1 MNEWWTSHKMGQ
13 KALLV
18 FGMPKILSQQHY
30 NPSYI
35 CKSWNSST
43 FVGLFH
49 FFRSNAFFFFMVSCF
64 DFFTLVFW
72 NRRNN
77 FFIGFFLPSGDFFF
91 TIKYF
96 NILLGLHR
104 TYGVLYK
111 LLLSFHISPQVEKKY
126 LAFIHVWFMI
136 FWLCICGGHSDPGLK
151 KAHAISRQIWRLSLF
166 LKLFQLR

>member
-18 FGMPKILSQQHY
+18 FGMPKILSQQHC

-43 FVGLFH
+43 FVSLFH
-49 FFRSNAFFFFMVSCF
+49 FFRSSEMSAFLFFMVSCF

-72 NRRNN
+72 NRRNK
-77 FFIGFFLPSGDFFF
+77 FFLTLWWFFFF

-104 TYGVLYK
+104 AYGVLYK
-111 LLLSFHISPQVEKKY
+111 LLLSFHISPEVEKKY
-126 LAFIHVWFMI
+126 LAFIHIWFTI
-136 FWLCICGGHSDPGLK
+136 FWLCICGGHSDPELK
-151 KAHAISRQIWRLSLF
+151 KAHTVSRQIWLLSLF